1 MGIMGRGR
9 SLGEQ
14 SALGAKGMEG
24 LEFVVSFEV
33 CSASTSFVCKGSCL
47 RHSPELGPRL
57 RSIHGDYGEED
68 RGKDGDEDTSREE
81 IEVTGGVGVSIL
93 VISVE
98 EAASEE
104 GGSSA
109 YDQDVQAHTEGK
121 VAG

>member
-1 MGIMGRGR
+1 
-9 SLGEQ
+9 
-14 SALGAKGMEG
+14 MEG

-81 IEVTGGVGVSIL
+81 IEVGGGVGVPIL

-98 EAASEE
+98 EATGED
-104 GGSSA
+104 GGGCA
-109 YDQDVQAHTEGK
+109 YNQDDQAQTEVM